1 LLYETHN
8 DRLASAV
15 VMAAE
20 DVNRH
25 HGVLKV
31 NGVLMNN
38 RKKITPVSVS
48 VLYR

>member
-1 LLYETHN
+1 MVYETHN

-15 VMAAE
+15 VMAEE
-20 DVNRH
+20 DANRH
-25 HGVLKV
+25 PGVLKV